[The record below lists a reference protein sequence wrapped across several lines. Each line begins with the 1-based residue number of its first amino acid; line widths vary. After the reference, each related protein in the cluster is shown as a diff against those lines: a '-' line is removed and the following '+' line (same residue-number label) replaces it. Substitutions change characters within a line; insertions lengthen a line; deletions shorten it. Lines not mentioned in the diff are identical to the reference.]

1 MSLAT
6 AVAEWGDLFAALA
19 TFLLS
24 HAIPARPQIR
34 VRLIQLL
41 GRPAYLIAYSILSI
55 IILGWLI
62 AATASAPFVEL
73 WQRED
78 WQTAFPAIG
87 MAIATTLAV
96 FGLTSPN
103 PLSLSARRP
112 VGFDPERPGVAGL
125 VRHPVLWATLLWSI
139 THIVP
144 NGDMAHLIMFG
155 LFAALSIG
163 GMAMLDRRKRRALG
177 DDSWQRLARMTSNWP
192 LLGLGKGWR
201 PAFGTG
207 TAVRLASGIVIYA
220 ALVGAHGAITGIP
233 LL

>member
-1 MSLAT
+1 LA
-6 AVAEWGDLFAALA
+6 AAFGEWGEVFVALTLFLI
-19 TFLLS
+19 S
-24 HAIPARPQIR
+24 HAIPARPR
-34 VRLIQLL
+34 VRTGLIKLV
-41 GRPAYLIAYSILSI
+41 GRPAYLISYSLLSI

-73 WQRED
+73 WPRED
-78 WQTAFPAIG
+78 WQMLVPAIV
-87 MAIATTLAV
+87 MAVATTLAV

-103 PLSLSARRP
+103 PLSLSARP
-112 VGFDPERPGVAGL
+112 SAGFDPERPGVAGL

-144 NGDMAHLIMFG
+144 NGDVGHLIMFG

-177 DDSWQRLARMTSNWP
+177 DDNWQRLARMTSNWP
-192 LLGLGKGWR
+192 LLGLSKGWR
-201 PAFGTG
+201 PAFRTG

>member
-6 AVAEWGDLFAALA
+6 AVLEWSELFAAVA

-24 HAIPARPQIR
+24 HAIPARPGMR
-34 VRLIQLL
+34 ARLIQLL
-41 GRPAYLIAYSILSI
+41 GRPSYFIVYSMLSI
-55 IILGWLI
+55 IVLGWLI

-78 WQTAFPAIG
+78 WQTAVPAIG
-87 MAIATTLAV
+87 MVIATTLAV

-125 VRHPVLWATLLWSI
+125 VRHPVLWATLLWST

-155 LFAALSIG
+155 MFATLSVG
-163 GMAMLDRRKRRALG
+163 GMVMLDQRKRRALG
-177 DDSWQRLARMTSNWP
+177 DDNWQKLARLTSNWP
-192 LLGLGKGWR
+192 LLGLGQGWR
-201 PAFGTG
+201 PSFDAG
-207 TAVRLASGIVIYA
+207 TAVRLASIIVIYV